1 MHLLRKYFF
10 LPFISILICLPFTSF
25 KSVQQTAQEP
35 LLFKPTTFYV
45 AGILDQRASKGT
57 ESDVLT
63 RFIKENLSKDL
74 SLKPVIVE
82 IKELTIRE
90 TTTKTGV
97 VEGQIKMQLS
107 FSLKD
112 DNEKKHLLNYSGG
125 MRYSGPASNISV
137 IDKNLKH
144 LGKSALEYFN
154 TWMNNNI
161 HTNRILASNVKIS
174 FEYYKEQAEGDTIY
188 YAANRPL
195 TWSDFQSTRKMSN
208 KYAAMVMPN
217 IGYDQ
222 REEIAKGV
230 IQVTITLKTY
240 LAKSDCWLGSL
251 YKDDYMLNHEQRHF
265 DIAKIVT
272 EQFRKKIDAAKL
284 SPDTYEAFINM
295 QYLDSYREM
304 NKLQKDYDTGTAHG
318 TNRMAQQN
326 WNKRIDNLL
335 LSKVIPG
342 A

>member
-10 LPFISILICLPFTSF
+10 LLFISVLICLPLTSF
-25 KSVQQTAQEP
+25 KSAYQTVQEP

-45 AGILDQRASKGT
+45 TEILDQRASKGT
-57 ESDVLT
+57 ESAVLI
-63 RFIKENLSKDL
+63 RFIKDNLSKDL
-74 SLKPVIVE
+74 SLKPVLVE

-90 TTTKTGV
+90 TTAKTGLM
-97 VEGQIKMQLS
+97 EGQIKMQLS
-107 FSLKD
+107 FSLLE
-112 DNEKKHLLNYSGG
+112 DNGKKHLLNYSGG
-125 MRYSGPASNISV
+125 MRYSGPASNTSV

-144 LGKSALEYFN
+144 LGKSALVYFN
-154 TWMNNNI
+154 IWMNNNI
-161 HTNRILASNVKIS
+161 HTNRILASNVKVS
-174 FEYYKEQAEGDTIY
+174 FEYYKEQIEGDTIY

-230 IQVTITLKTY
+230 IQVTITLKSY
-240 LAKSDCWLGSL
+240 LAKSDCWLGSP

-272 EQFRKKIDAAKL
+272 EQFRKKIGSAKL
-284 SPDTYEAFINM
+284 NPDTYEAFINM

-304 NKLQKDYDTGTAHG
+304 NKLQKNYDTETAHG

-326 WNKRIDNLL
+326 WNKRIDELL
-335 LSKVIPG
+335 LTKVIPG
-342 A
+342 V

>member
-10 LPFISILICLPFTSF
+10 LLFIVLICLPFTSF

-45 AGILDQRASKGT
+45 TEILDQGAGKDMET
-57 ESDVLT
+57 AILI
-63 RFIKENLSKDL
+63 RFIKNNLSKDL
-74 SLKPVIVE
+74 SLKPVVVE

-107 FSLKD
+107 FSLKEED
-112 DNEKKHLLNYSGG
+112 EKKHLMNYSGG
-125 MRYSGPASNISV
+125 MRYSGPASNTSV

-161 HTNRILASNVKIS
+161 HTNRILASKVKVS
-174 FEYYKEQAEGDTIY
+174 FEYYKEQTEGDTIY
-188 YAANRPL
+188 YATNRPL
-195 TWSDFQSTRKMSN
+195 TWPDFQSTRKMSN

-222 REEIAKGV
+222 HEEIAKGV
-230 IQVTITLKTY
+230 IQVTIILKTY
-240 LAKSDCWLGSL
+240 LAKSDCWLSGP

-272 EQFRKKIDAAKL
+272 EQFRKKIGSAKL
-284 SPDTYEAFINM
+284 TPDTYEAFINM

-326 WNKRIDNLL
+326 WNKRIDDLL
-335 LSKVIPG
+335 LSKTIPG